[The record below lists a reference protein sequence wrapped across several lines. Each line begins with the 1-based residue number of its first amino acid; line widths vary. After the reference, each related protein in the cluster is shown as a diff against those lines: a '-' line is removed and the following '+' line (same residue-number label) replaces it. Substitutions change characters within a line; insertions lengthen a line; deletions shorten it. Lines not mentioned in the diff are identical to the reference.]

1 MINLNKNCP
10 KCDCIIEY
18 KTEKGLLNSLKNNS
32 VCRKCAASGENNG
45 MYGKIAELNPFFGKH
60 HSKETIDK
68 LKIVDKSYTKTQ
80 EFRDKISQLNN
91 DKIVGTHG
99 KPNYDGWVYK
109 FGKEI
114 ADEKLKSVKAKL
126 SILNSGSGN
135 PMFGKPSPTGSGN
148 GWSGWYNGWYFRSL
162 RELTYMIKIIE
173 RFNLKWVSGESKKYK
188 ISYQDFKGNSRNYF
202 PDFIINDKYIVECK
216 PKKLWTS
223 DNVIRKKN
231 AAIEYCLTNDLIYKM
246 VDIGKI
252 SDEEIKTLK
261 ENGFIIFLP
270 RYEKKYKEM
279 FGN

>member
-1 MINLNKNCP
+1 
-10 KCDCIIEY
+10 
-18 KTEKGLLNSLKNNS
+18 
-32 VCRKCAASGENNG
+32 
-45 MYGKIAELNPFFGKH
+45 
-60 HSKETIDK
+60 
-68 LKIVDKSYTKTQ
+68 
-80 EFRDKISQLNN
+80 
-91 DKIVGTHG
+91 
-99 KPNYDGWVYK
+99 
-109 FGKEI
+109 
-114 ADEKLKSVKAKL
+114 
-126 SILNSGSGN
+126 
-135 PMFGKPSPTGSGN
+135 
-148 GWSGWYNGWYFRSL
+148 
-162 RELTYMIKIIE
+162 MIKIIE

-188 ISYQDFKGNSRNYF
+188 ISYQDFKGNDRNYF
-202 PDFIINDKYIVECK
+202 PDFIINGKYIVECK